1 MDTATKLTI
10 LAGAAKYDASCAS
23 SGSSRGPGADGRGRG
38 TTLPGGCCHS
48 WSDDGRCISLL
59 KILFS
64 NACIY
69 DCLYCANRRSN
80 DIPRA
85 TFTVAEIV
93 DLTSQFYRRNYIEG
107 LFLSSG
113 VVKSPDYTMERLC
126 DVCRQLRQVERFHG
140 YIHLKIIPGASPEL
154 VRLAG
159 TLADRVS
166 VNIELP
172 SSESLL
178 RLAPDKHREGILA
191 PMKRIGTA
199 IAASRDERRQSRRAP
214 AFAPAGQSTQMII
227 GATPESD
234 YQILRLSQGL
244 YRQVAL
250 KRVYYSAYVPVNEG
264 AMLPPL
270 QAPPLRREHRLYQA
284 DWLMRFYQFDA
295 EELLSPQDPFLD
307 AEVDPK
313 VNWALRHLGHF
324 PVEVNR
330 AAPDMLLR
338 VPGIGVVSAR
348 RIVAARRWGALDF
361 EALRKFGV
369 VLKRAAY
376 FITCGGR
383 MLVGDLLGQQQA
395 LRLRLLD
402 ERPVA
407 DLRQPLLP
415 GWSGQAETPCLPPAA
430 PVRRLLP
437 AGGLETAWSVGM
449 DGGAATG

>member
-1 MDTATKLTI
+1 MDTAGKLTI

-23 SGSSRGPGADGRGRG
+23 SGSSRGPGAEGRGQG

-64 NACIY
+64 NTCVY
-69 DCLYCANRRSN
+69 DCAYCVNRRSN

-85 TFTVAEIV
+85 TFTVGEIV

-113 VVKSPDYTMERLC
+113 VVGSPDYTMERLC
-126 DVCRQLRQVERFHG
+126 EVCRRLREAEGFRG
-140 YIHLKIIPGASPEL
+140 YIHLKVLPGASPEL
-154 VRLAG
+154 VRRAG
-159 TLADRVS
+159 LLADRIS

-172 SSESLL
+172 SSESLR

-199 IAASRDERRQSRRAP
+199 IEANRDERRQSRRAP
-214 AFAPAGQSTQMII
+214 SFAPAGQSTQMII
-227 GATPESD
+227 GASPESD
-234 YQILRLSQGL
+234 YQILRLSEGL
-244 YRQVAL
+244 YRRVAL
-250 KRVYYSAYVPVNEG
+250 KRVYYSAYVPVNE
-264 AMLPPL
+264 APLLPVVAQPPL
-270 QAPPLRREHRLYQA
+270 LREHRLYQA
-284 DWLMRFYQFDA
+284 DWLMRLYQFEA
-295 EELLSPQDPFLD
+295 EELLSPGEPFLD

-313 VNWALRHLGHF
+313 VNWALRHLEHF

-330 AAPDMLLR
+330 ADPRMLLR
-338 VPGIGVVSAR
+338 VPGIGLVSAR

-361 EALRKFGV
+361 ETLGKFGV

-383 MLVGDLLGQQQA
+383 MPVEDLLGRRQA

-402 ERPVA
+402 RRPVA
-407 DLRQPLLP
+407 ALRQPLLP
-415 GWSGQAETPCLPPAA
+415 GWGDRGGA
-430 PVRRLLP
+430 PLLP
-437 AGGLETAWSVGM
+437 VAPSRQRLTAGGPASP
-449 DGGAATG
+449 

>member
-1 MDTATKLTI
+1 MDTAAKLTI

-23 SGSSRGPGADGRGRG
+23 SGSSRGRRMEGRGQG

-64 NACIY
+64 NTCIY
-69 DCLYCANRRSN
+69 DCLYCVNRRSN

-85 TFTVAEIV
+85 TFTVEEIV

-113 VVKSPDYTMERLC
+113 VVRSPDYTMERLC
-126 DVCRQLRQVERFHG
+126 EVCRRLRQAERFRG
-140 YIHLKIIPGASPEL
+140 YIHIKILPGASPEL
-154 VRLAG
+154 VRQAG
-159 TLADRVS
+159 LLADRIS

-172 SSESLL
+172 SSESLQ

-199 IAASRDERRQSRRAP
+199 IVANRDERRQSRRAP

-244 YRQVAL
+244 YRRVSL
-250 KRVYYSAYVPVNEG
+250 KRVYYSAYVPVNEA
-264 AMLPPL
+264 AMLPVI
-270 QAPPLRREHRLYQA
+270 QQPPLRREHRLYQA
-284 DWLMRFYQFDA
+284 DWLLRLYHFEA
-295 EELLSPQDPFLD
+295 EELLSPEEPFLD

-313 VNWALRHLGHF
+313 VNWALRHLENF
-324 PVEVNR
+324 PIEVNR
-330 AAPDMLLR
+330 ADPQMLLR
-338 VPGIGVVSAR
+338 VPGIGIISAQ
-348 RIVAARRWGALDF
+348 RIVTARRWRELDF
-361 EALRKFGV
+361 ETLGKFGV

-383 MLVGDLLGQQQA
+383 MPVGDLLGQQQA

-407 DLRQPLLP
+407 ELRQPLLP
-415 GWSGQAETPCLPPAA
+415 SWGDQAGPSRLPVA
-430 PVRRLLP
+430 PVLQRLTAGELEP
-437 AGGLETAWSVGM
+437 AWKSGIAGGAEIA
-449 DGGAATG
+449 

>member
-1 MDTATKLTI
+1 MDTAAKLTI

-23 SGSSRGPGADGRGRG
+23 SGSSRGPGIEGRGRG

-48 WSDDGRCISLL
+48 WSDDGRCVSLL

-85 TFTVAEIV
+85 TFTVDEVV

-113 VVKSPDYTMERLC
+113 VMVSPDYTMERLC
-126 DVCRQLRQVERFHG
+126 EVCRRLRQAEHFRG

-154 VRLAG
+154 VRRAG
-159 TLADRVS
+159 LLADRIS

-172 SSESLL
+172 SAESLRL
-178 RLAPDKHREGILA
+178 LAPEKHREGILA

-199 IAASRDERRQSRRAP
+199 IVANRDERRQSRRTP

-234 YQILRLSQGL
+234 FQILRLSQGL
-244 YRQVAL
+244 YRQVSL
-250 KRVYYSAYVPVNEG
+250 KRVYYSAYVPVNE
-264 AMLPPL
+264 AAVLPAI
-270 QAPPLRREHRLYQA
+270 QQPPLRREHRLYQA
-284 DWLMRFYQFDA
+284 DWLMRFYHFEA
-295 EELLSPQDPFLD
+295 EELLSSKNPFLD

-313 VNWALRHLGHF
+313 VNWALRHLEQF
-324 PVEVNR
+324 PVEINR
-330 AAPDMLLR
+330 ADQQVLLR
-338 VPGIGVVSAR
+338 VPGIGLVSAR

-361 EALRKFGV
+361 EALRKLGV
-369 VLKRAAY
+369 VLKRAAF

-383 MLVGDLLGQQQA
+383 MLAGDLLAQPQT

-402 ERPVA
+402 ELPVA

-415 GWSGQAETPCLPPAA
+415 GWSEPAAASRLPAA
-430 PVRRLLP
+430 PVRPRLTT
-437 AGGLETAWSVGM
+437 GELETAWSAGTASEA
-449 DGGAATG
+449 GAC